1 MTASWDFPFDSL
13 VSLDRLAAGT
23 NQERSAATPIVGK
36 ITRRSYFEASSMPRY
51 GRSTPLQ
58 IATPLDLASWLRCFV
73 TATG

>member
-1 MTASWDFPFDSL
+1 MTTTWDFPFDSL

-23 NQERSAATPIVGK
+23 DQERSAVTPIVGK
-36 ITRRSYFEASSMPRY
+36 QLSGVISIHLPMPHS
-51 GRSTPLQ
+51 GRPTPLQ